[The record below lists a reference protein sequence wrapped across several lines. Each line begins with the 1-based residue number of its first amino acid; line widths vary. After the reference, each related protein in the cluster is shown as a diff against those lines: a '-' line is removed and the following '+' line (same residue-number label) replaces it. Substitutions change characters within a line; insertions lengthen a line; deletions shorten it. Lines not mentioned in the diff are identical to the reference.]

1 MYVCMVILLFPIQ
14 NPLSSRPP
22 VTHYNITHNV
32 SDISNQLYISYTNI
46 TIHGALPGHV
56 YYIQVTPVNVLG
68 AGAARTTSCQ
78 Y

>member
-1 MYVCMVILLFPIQ
+1 MVLFPIQ
-14 NPLSSRPP
+14 HPLSSRPP
-22 VTHYNITHNV
+22 VTHYNVTHNV
-32 SDISNQLYISYTNI
+32 SDINNQLYISYTNI

-68 AGAARTTSCQ
+68 PGAARATCE